1 MEIRYSL
8 NHDSIPTAVEI
19 FHDAFA
25 AKFSPIIQDERVECW
40 LYQAMLNTQEGIY
53 AFSQDG
59 ELLGLLN
66 YRPSASNF
74 SLKTF
79 YTIRKK
85 LGLKRSFKLFLFLL
99 GGASEPEHGEMFL
112 DFIAVSKNA
121 RGLGVGSRLLTEF
134 EQIAAKKHVSTIA
147 LDVIETNPRAKQL
160 YEQFGYST
168 SKTVSIKPLHKWL
181 GLNFTHYHH
190 MEKKFSPIEKA

>member
-1 MEIRYSL
+1 MEIKYFL
-8 NHDSIPTAVEI
+8 NQDEVQTAVEI
-19 FHDAFA
+19 FQDAFA
-25 AKFSPIIQDERVECW
+25 SKFSPIIQDEQVECW
-40 LYQAMLNTQEGIY
+40 LYQTMLNTQEGIY

-59 ELLGLLN
+59 DLLGLLN
-66 YRPSASNF
+66 YRPSSSNF
-74 SLKTF
+74 SLKSF

-85 LGLKRSFKLFLFLL
+85 LGFKRSIKLFLFIL
-99 GGASEPEHGEMFL
+99 GGATEPTQNEMFL
-112 DFIAVSKNA
+112 DFIAVSRNA
-121 RGLGVGSRLLTEF
+121 RSLGVGSRLLTEF

-181 GLNFTHYHH
+181 GLNFTYYHH
-190 MEKKFSPIEKA
+190 MEKKLTPIEKA